1 MMATD
6 FDLKGS
12 LTNETL
18 LRKLNHIEEYVKQLL
33 VRIGDHPFHPYF
45 TAHGI
50 PHLKNVMKHVNILTK
65 DLMETERKLNQ
76 YEIFVLCSAVWLH
89 DIGMLVKKEEGE
101 DHESVR
107 KVHHIR
113 SEEFIKKNREKL
125 LLTDDNLY
133 IPVGLVSKGHRKV
146 DLNAP
151 EYEDGFFG
159 DNIRIRLLSAILR
172 ISDEL
177 DVGHTRAPDW
187 VRKALG
193 SKFSKENLFH
203 WIKHKFVQG
212 VKPEYYID
220 AYGSKTIV
228 MNVET
233 NLSKEDYSEKIIQ
246 PFVVSPILEELRKIE
261 GILNKA
267 GIFLE
272 VKEKSR
278 IDRNLEELS
287 TEDMDVFNKFKYNLF
302 IKTNDG
308 RATEELLDKIG
319 FNESERHIVLFTIWN
334 SDPIWEERVDDVYC
348 KIEKNDV
355 LDYTLI
361 GEEDYNNGI
370 NSLNEKHT
378 HLVVKRDSD
387 ERLNLKAL
395 CEYIGREVQSNE
407 GLALERYIE
416 INPKVRTFIQK
427 LYDKTYYLPVKGVTV
442 DPYDPK
448 YRAKA
453 IIERANKESKIKE
466 LRVQAYS
473 YKNNIDDEI
482 IPILRNLAEYTK
494 MRFLLINPIT
504 SPYIRKDE
512 DIYEIVKNAKLI
524 MDLGKDRKKNISI
537 KFYGGKSFERE
548 GLECEELLFRGH
560 IIDKRI
566 ISFATWPFHI
576 KTKRVKFVDGKAEEV
591 KLGDPR
597 HGAKITYLEGPETSS
612 LLLYLNYF
620 DNIWSDEKKPTYQD
634 LEALIK
640 LYFERGVEVD
650 EFVKEIRIE
659 RGDLVEKW
667 NLEDGT
673 AKKRFERIIDEI
685 RNDKEGPWYNEIR

>member
-1 MMATD
+1 M
-6 FDLKGS
+6 K
-12 LTNETL
+12 
-18 LRKLNHIEEYVKQLL
+18 KQ
-33 VRIGDHPFHPYF
+33 
-45 TAHGI
+45 A
-50 PHLKNVMKHVNILTK
+50 
-65 DLMETERKLNQ
+65 
-76 YEIFVLCSAVWLH
+76 
-89 DIGMLVKKEEGE
+89 
-101 DHESVR
+101 
-107 KVHHIR
+107 
-113 SEEFIKKNREKL
+113 
-125 LLTDDNLY
+125 
-133 IPVGLVSKGHRKV
+133 
-146 DLNAP
+146 
-151 EYEDGFFG
+151 
-159 DNIRIRLLSAILR
+159 
-172 ISDEL
+172 
-177 DVGHTRAPDW
+177 
-187 VRKALG
+187 
-193 SKFSKENLFH
+193 FSYRY
-203 WIKHKFVQG
+203 
-212 VKPEYYID
+212 P
-220 AYGSKTIV
+220 
-228 MNVET
+228 
-233 NLSKEDYSEKIIQ
+233 
-246 PFVVSPILEELRKIE
+246 
-261 GILNKA
+261 
-267 GIFLE
+267 
-272 VKEKSR
+272 
-278 IDRNLEELS
+278 
-287 TEDMDVFNKFKYNLF
+287 
-302 IKTNDG
+302 
-308 RATEELLDKIG
+308 
-319 FNESERHIVLFTIWN
+319 
-334 SDPIWEERVDDVYC
+334 
-348 KIEKNDV
+348 
-355 LDYTLI
+355 
-361 GEEDYNNGI
+361 
-370 NSLNEKHT
+370 
-378 HLVVKRDSD
+378 DSD

-473 YKNNIDDEI
+473 YKNNIDDGI
-482 IPILRNLAEYTK
+482 IPILRNLVEYDTK

-537 KFYGGKSFERE
+537 KFYGGKSLERE

-576 KTKRVKFVDGKAEEV
+576 KTKRVKFVDGRRAEEV

-597 HGAKITYLEGPETSS
+597 HGAKITYLEGPETST

-620 DNIWSDEKKPTYQD
+620 DNIWNDEKKPTYQD

-667 NLEDGT
+667 NLEDDT
-673 AKKRFERIIDEI
+673 SKKTF
-685 RNDKEGPWYNEIR
+685 

>member
-1 MMATD
+1 M
-6 FDLKGS
+6 
-12 LTNETL
+12 
-18 LRKLNHIEEYVKQLL
+18 
-33 VRIGDHPFHPYF
+33 
-45 TAHGI
+45 
-50 PHLKNVMKHVNILTK
+50 
-65 DLMETERKLNQ
+65 
-76 YEIFVLCSAVWLH
+76 
-89 DIGMLVKKEEGE
+89 
-101 DHESVR
+101 
-107 KVHHIR
+107 
-113 SEEFIKKNREKL
+113 
-125 LLTDDNLY
+125 
-133 IPVGLVSKGHRKV
+133 
-146 DLNAP
+146 
-151 EYEDGFFG
+151 
-159 DNIRIRLLSAILR
+159 
-172 ISDEL
+172 
-177 DVGHTRAPDW
+177 
-187 VRKALG
+187 
-193 SKFSKENLFH
+193 
-203 WIKHKFVQG
+203 
-212 VKPEYYID
+212 
-220 AYGSKTIV
+220 
-228 MNVET
+228 
-233 NLSKEDYSEKIIQ
+233 
-246 PFVVSPILEELRKIE
+246 
-261 GILNKA
+261 
-267 GIFLE
+267 
-272 VKEKSR
+272 
-278 IDRNLEELS
+278 EELS